1 MTRTRVAC
9 CKVRPHLGSLGV
21 DCDEVT
27 LQRVREHEVG
37 AAAAAAAAA
46 DSGGGRTGGAESIER
61 EGEREYGAELR
72 LAQIGLQR
80 HRDAELLVEGDAHLG
95 MVTRVEWWW
104 LVVAGGGW
112 WWWYGGS
119 GAAMVLIMVRKAPQR
134 PRL

>member
-1 MTRTRVAC
+1 MRVRTRVGTRVTRTRVAC

-37 AAAAAAAAA
+37 AATAAANDDA
-46 DSGGGRTGGAESIER
+46 GGGRTGGAESIER

-95 MVTRVEWWW
+95 METGVEYGG
-104 LVVAGGGW
+104 VGSGDGVDKGGG
-112 WWWYGGS
+112 
-119 GAAMVLIMVRKAPQR
+119 A
-134 PRL
+134 

>member
-1 MTRTRVAC
+1 MGTRVRVAC

-37 AAAAAAAAA
+37 AAAADDDGDA
-46 DSGGGRTGGAESIER
+46 DAGGGRTGGAESIER

-95 MVTRVEWWW
+95 METGVEY
-104 LVVAGGGW
+104 GG
-112 WWWYGGS
+112 GGS
-119 GAAMVLIMVRKAPQR
+119 GDGVDKGGGA
-134 PRL
+134 

>member
-1 MTRTRVAC
+1 MRVRTRVGTRVTRTRVAC
-9 CKVRPHLGSLGV
+9 CKVCPHLGSLGV

-37 AAAAAAAAA
+37 AAAAAATANA
-46 DSGGGRTGGAESIER
+46 DGGRTGGAESIER

-95 MVTRVEWWW
+95 TEGRVEWWW
-104 LVVAGGGW
+104 VVVGGGDGMV
-112 WWWYGGS
+112 GG
-119 GAAMVLIMVRKAPQR
+119 G
-134 PRL
+134 

>member
-1 MTRTRVAC
+1 MMVRLRVGTRVTRTRVAC

-27 LQRVREHEVG
+27 LQRVLEHEVG
-37 AAAAAAAAA
+37 AVAAAAAANA
-46 DSGGGRTGGAESIER
+46 GGGRTGGAESIER

-95 MVTRVEWWW
+95 TKSTVEWWW
-104 LVVAGGGW
+104 VVVGGG
-112 WWWYGGS
+112 
-119 GAAMVLIMVRKAPQR
+119 
-134 PRL
+134 

>member
-1 MTRTRVAC
+1 MGTRVTRTRVAC

-46 DSGGGRTGGAESIER
+46 DAGGGRTGGAESIER

-95 MVTRVEWWW
+95 METGVEY
-104 LVVAGGGW
+104 GG
-112 WWWYGGS
+112 GGS
-119 GAAMVLIMVRKAPQR
+119 GGGVDKGGGA
-134 PRL
+134 

>member
-1 MTRTRVAC
+1 MRVAC
-9 CKVRPHLGSLGV
+9 CKVRPHLDSLGV

-37 AAAAAAAAA
+37 AAAAAANANAA
-46 DSGGGRTGGAESIER
+46 GGGRTGGAESIER
-61 EGEREYGAELR
+61 EAKREYGAELW

-95 MVTRVEWWW
+95 METRVE
-104 LVVAGGGW
+104 
-112 WWWYGGS
+112 YGGR
-119 GAAMVLIMVRKAPQR
+119 GEVMLVMVVVVREAPRR